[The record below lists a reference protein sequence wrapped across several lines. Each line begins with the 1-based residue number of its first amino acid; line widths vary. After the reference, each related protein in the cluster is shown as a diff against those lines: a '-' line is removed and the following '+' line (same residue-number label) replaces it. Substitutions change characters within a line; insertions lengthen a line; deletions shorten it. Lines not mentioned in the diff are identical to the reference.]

1 MNTTVAIVNNPDL
14 LVRKGWHILV
24 EQLGVQN
31 ATQFVLL
38 LERGK
43 GDSIEEIAQYWGNS
57 PIDDI
62 YNRVTAWMSQ
72 TGKDKLSTPS

>member
-1 MNTTVAIVNNPDL
+1 MNTTVSEVNNPDL
-14 LVRKGWHILV
+14 LVRKGWRILV
-24 EQLGVQN
+24 EQLGIQN

-57 PIDDI
+57 SIDDI
-62 YNRVTAWMSQ
+62 YNSVTAWMSQ
-72 TGKDKLSTPS
+72 TGKDKLSTSS